1 MIASLDCGTHRAL
14 ISEKYTNLK
23 ESAKL
28 IRRDEVLLLQLRVE
42 ECRLAGKFRK
52 RIALVGSDLCRWC
65 RREEETICHLFTN
78 CKSLAKL
85 RRTHDVLNPTIL
97 CSDGVKGLLFF
108 QSALQLLQNNDDE
121 HMEELVR
128 NEELENAITAGAVTV
143 RRRNFVRQ
151 EECEKKKKE
160 KRRH

>member
-1 MIASLDCGTHRAL
+1 M
-14 ISEKYTNLK
+14 
-23 ESAKL
+23 
-28 IRRDEVLLLQLRVE
+28 
-42 ECRLAGKFRK
+42 
-52 RIALVGSDLCRWC
+52 VGSDLCRWC
-65 RREEETICHLFTN
+65 RREEETICHLFTD

-85 RRTHDVLNPTIL
+85 RRTYDVLNPTIL

-151 EECEKKKKE
+151 EECDIVA
-160 KRRH
+160 